1 MNINVNGIFNPQ
13 NRFWSFMEKIVNLC
27 VLSFLWV
34 LFSLPVITA
43 GASTTALFHYTLK
56 LAKDEEGYVAKTF
69 FKAFKR
75 NFLQATILWLL
86 ILFTGAFL
94 VLDLYYCQFMA
105 GLGVVRWAVTFGL
118 VSLLIVY
125 FLTIIYVF
133 PLVAFFQT
141 KVKKCIA
148 HSFVMAMGNLY
159 ISITIVVIYVISAA
173 AAYFIPVLFMVW
185 FTLASYLASHFFRFV
200 FEKYMKNEEEIDGTA
215 Q

>member
-1 MNINVNGIFNPQ
+1 MNINGIFNPQ

-43 GASTTALFHYTLK
+43 GASTAALFHYTLK

-69 FKAFKR
+69 FRAFKK

-86 ILFTGAFL
+86 ILFAGAFL
-94 VLDLYYCQFMA
+94 VLDLYYCQFMT
-105 GLGVVRWAVTFGL
+105 GLGAVRWAVTFGL

-133 PLVAFFQT
+133 PLLAFFQT
-141 KVKKCIA
+141 QVKKCIA

-159 ISITIVVIYVISAA
+159 VSVTIVVIYVVSAVA
-173 AAYFIPVLFMVW
+173 SYFIPVLFMVW
-185 FTLASYLASHFFRFV
+185 FTLASYGASHFFRFV
-200 FEKYMKNEEEIDGTA
+200 FEKYMKNEEEMDEIS